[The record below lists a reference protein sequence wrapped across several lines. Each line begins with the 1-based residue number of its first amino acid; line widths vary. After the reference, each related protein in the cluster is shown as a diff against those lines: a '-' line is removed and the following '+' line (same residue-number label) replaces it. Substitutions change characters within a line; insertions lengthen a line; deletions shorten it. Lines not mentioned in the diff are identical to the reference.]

1 MFSFVRGKY
10 VVFDVEWEEDGL
22 KHQSPLPLI
31 SPAVAFNAPTLQALG
46 QSSAKARRE
55 AVYVCDAWAVS
66 K

>member
-1 MFSFVRGKY
+1 MWSLMWSGKG
-10 VVFDVEWEEDGL
+10 EEGRP

-31 SPAVAFNAPTLQALG
+31 SPAVVFNALPVQALG

-55 AVYVCDAWAVS
+55 AVYICDAWAVL